1 MYYFNVLFVV
11 SETTSLVTKH
21 ILVELREKES
31 RYRNIVWTYN
41 MRQNAV
47 LIKKAQEFNEPVLLV
62 GDTGGGKTTIC
73 KILAEMNNQELVT
86 VNCHMHTESGDFIGG
101 LHPVRD
107 HSVRIFYSFKPLLS
121 PNLHFVRCQ
130 VNQCL
135 R

>member
-1 MYYFNVLFVV
+1 M
-11 SETTSLVTKH
+11 VTKH
-21 ILVELREKES
+21 ILVELREKEH
-31 RYRNIVWTYN
+31 RYKNIVWTYN

-47 LIKKAQEFNEPVLLV
+47 LIRKAQEFKEPVLLV

-107 HSVRIFYSFKPLLS
+107 HSVCIIYNFTA
-121 PNLHFVRCQ
+121 
-130 VNQCL
+130 
-135 R
+135 